1 MGGELLPALRF
12 SVECFCTKTFQRT
25 EERTRKKT
33 GQVFRN
39 YLFGSPMETSYGLLL
54 ANCFSGRPK
63 SETLGEQIEYSP
75 TGDGDYLPLRLSF
88 SAGFSCKA
96 RFICKQEEKHLN

>member
-1 MGGELLPALRF
+1 MGSELLPALHF

-25 EERTRKKT
+25 KERTRVKKT

-54 ANCFSGRPK
+54 ANCFSGRPE
-63 SETLGEQIEYSP
+63 SQTLGVQIE
-75 TGDGDYLPLRLSF
+75 
-88 SAGFSCKA
+88 
-96 RFICKQEEKHLN
+96 